1 MIQIIIDEERDR
13 KEGYLDCCHII
24 IDDHGI
30 KKEKVI
36 STETLYEIL
45 KTSQVSTK
53 RELFLGRMPRGYVA
67 TKQEIQD
74 FPKIKSK
81 TAVFFDEGIRRIIY
95 EDSIYEIPIPNLL
108 MIHSVTQNGC
118 VSTKL
123 FCVAKNMT
131 QKKVTEL
138 FEIGNLPKLYHW
150 PFSNVSS
157 KNGSVCYGNNNIRK
171 IEKLSDLDIL
181 PIIFFD
187 SALNGDYYYSG
198 RTTLK
203 KETIRELLDTLNGKK
218 EFPYEIL
225 TQIYI
230 SDSER
235 KKLF

>member
-13 KEGYLDCCHII
+13 KEGDLDCCHII

-131 QKKVTEL
+131 QKKLLNYLKSGIFPSYIIGHFLMLAAKMEVYVM
-138 FEIGNLPKLYHW
+138 EI
-150 PFSNVSS
+150 
-157 KNGSVCYGNNNIRK
+157 
-171 IEKLSDLDIL
+171 
-181 PIIFFD
+181 IIFVK
-187 SALNGDYYYSG
+187 
-198 RTTLK
+198 LK
-203 KETIRELLDTLNGKK
+203 N
-218 EFPYEIL
+218 
-225 TQIYI
+225 
-230 SDSER
+230 
-235 KKLF
+235 

>member
-81 TAVFFDEGIRRIIY
+81 TAVFLMKVYGESYMRIVFMKFRFQI
-95 EDSIYEIPIPNLL
+95 
-108 MIHSVTQNGC
+108 
-118 VSTKL
+118 
-123 FCVAKNMT
+123 
-131 QKKVTEL
+131 
-138 FEIGNLPKLYHW
+138 
-150 PFSNVSS
+150 FS
-157 KNGSVCYGNNNIRK
+157 
-171 IEKLSDLDIL
+171 
-181 PIIFFD
+181 
-187 SALNGDYYYSG
+187 
-198 RTTLK
+198 
-203 KETIRELLDTLNGKK
+203 
-218 EFPYEIL
+218 
-225 TQIYI
+225 
-230 SDSER
+230 
-235 KKLF
+235 